1 MGKVDIDLEKK
12 PFGFIV
18 CYNEECSLRENCLRR
33 KVAELNQNEEDVLR
47 VVNSAKYSGENCK
60 FYFENKKVLMA
71 YGMKKS
77 FDKVLA
83 KDIAEIRK
91 TLQAHFGNGSY
102 YARRNGKKGIN
113 PTEQAY
119 IASVFAKYG
128 YEKVEF
134 DTLVEETLWE

>member
-12 PFGFIV
+12 PSGFIV
-18 CYNEECSLRENCLRR
+18 CYNEDCSLKENCLRR

-60 FYFENKKVLMA
+60 FYLENKKVLMA

-77 FDKVLA
+77 FEKVLA

-91 TLQAHFGNGSY
+91 SLNAHFGNGSY
-102 YARRNGKKGIN
+102 YVRRNGEKGIN

-119 IASVFAKYG
+119 IARVFAKYG
-128 YEKVEF
+128 YEIMF
-134 DTLVEETLWE
+134 DKLVEETLWE

>member
-18 CYNEECSLRENCLRR
+18 CYNEDCSLKENCLRR
-33 KVAELNQNEEDVLR
+33 EVAELNQEEDDVLK
-47 VVNSAKYSGENCK
+47 VVNSAKFSGENCK
-60 FYFENKKVLMA
+60 FYLENKKVLMA

-91 TLQAHFGNGSY
+91 TLNAYFGHGSY
-102 YARRNGKKGIN
+102 YVRRNGEKAIN

-128 YEKVEF
+128 YEITF
-134 DTLVEETLWE
+134 DRLVEETLWE

>member
-33 KVAELNQNEEDVLR
+33 EVAELNQEEDDVLK
-47 VVNSAKYSGENCK
+47 VVNSAKFSGENCK
-60 FYFENKKVLMA
+60 FYLENKKVLMA

-91 TLQAHFGNGSY
+91 TLNAYFGHGSY
-102 YARRNGKKGIN
+102 YVRRNGEKAIN

-128 YEKVEF
+128 YEITF
-134 DTLVEETLWE
+134 DRLVEETLWE

>member
-1 MGKVDIDLEKK
+1 MGKADIDLEKK

-47 VVNSAKYSGENCK
+47 VVNSAKFSGEGCK
-60 FYFENKKVLMA
+60 FYLENKKVLMA
-71 YGMKKS
+71 YGMKGS
-77 FDKVLA
+77 FNKVLA

-91 TLQAHFGNGSY
+91 TLNAYFGHGSY
-102 YARRNGKKGIN
+102 YTRRNGEKGIN
-113 PTEQAY
+113 PTEQTY

-128 YEKVEF
+128 YEIEF

>member
-1 MGKVDIDLEKK
+1 MGKADIDLEKK

-18 CYNEECSLRENCLRR
+18 CYNEECSLRDSCLRR
-33 KVAELNQNEEDVLR
+33 EVAELNQEEDDVLK
-47 VVNSAKYSGENCK
+47 VVNSAKFSGENCK
-60 FYFENKKVLMA
+60 FYLENKKVLMA

-91 TLQAHFGNGSY
+91 TLNAYFGHGSY
-102 YARRNGKKGIN
+102 YVRRNGEKAIN

-128 YEKVEF
+128 YEITF
-134 DTLVEETLWE
+134 DRLVEETLWE

>member
-12 PFGFIV
+12 PLGFIV

-47 VVNSAKYSGENCK
+47 VVNSVKYSGETCK
-60 FYFENKKVLMA
+60 FYIENKKVLMA
-71 YGMKKS
+71 YGMKRS

-91 TLQAHFGNGSY
+91 TLNAHLEM
-102 YARRNGKKGIN
+102 ARIM
-113 PTEQAY
+113 
-119 IASVFAKYG
+119 
-128 YEKVEF
+128 
-134 DTLVEETLWE
+134 

>member
-1 MGKVDIDLEKK
+1 MGKADIDLEKT

-18 CYNEECSLRENCLRR
+18 CYNEDCSLKENCLRR
-33 KVAELNQNEEDVLR
+33 EVAELNQEEDDVLK
-47 VVNSAKYSGENCK
+47 VVNSAKFSGENCK
-60 FYFENKKVLMA
+60 FYLENKKVLMA

-91 TLQAHFGNGSY
+91 TLNAYFGHGSY
-102 YARRNGKKGIN
+102 YVRRNGEKAIN

-128 YEKVEF
+128 YEITF
-134 DTLVEETLWE
+134 DRLVEETLWE

>member
-1 MGKVDIDLEKK
+1 MGKADIDLEKK

-18 CYNEECSLRENCLRR
+18 CYNEDCSLKENCLRR
-33 KVAELNQNEEDVLR
+33 EVAELNQEEDDVLK
-47 VVNSAKYSGENCK
+47 VVNSAKFSGENCK
-60 FYFENKKVLMA
+60 FYLENKKVLMA

-91 TLQAHFGNGSY
+91 TLNTYFGHGSY
-102 YARRNGKKGIN
+102 YVRRNGEKAIN
-113 PTEQAY
+113 PTEQTY

-128 YEKVEF
+128 YEITF
-134 DTLVEETLWE
+134 DRLVEETLWE

>member
-1 MGKVDIDLEKK
+1 MGKADIDLEKK

-18 CYNEECSLRENCLRR
+18 CYNEDCSLKENCLRGE
-33 KVAELNQNEEDVLR
+33 VAELNQEEDDVLK
-47 VVNSAKYSGENCK
+47 VVNSAKFSGENCK
-60 FYFENKKVLMA
+60 FYLENKKVLMA

-91 TLQAHFGNGSY
+91 TLNAYFGHGSY
-102 YARRNGKKGIN
+102 YVRRNGEKAIN

-119 IASVFAKYG
+119 IASIFAKYG
-128 YEKVEF
+128 YEITF
-134 DTLVEETLWE
+134 DRLVEETLWE